1 VRYVEWLFRVLAL
14 SPAAFLAL
22 VYGEA
27 SMASVTLGHWPVPS
41 AEDPKA
47 LVAAPLHLVSQY
59 TFLALP
65 LTAVLFVVIG
75 ANGFGAFKQPR
86 VWLAVFLASWTILVV
101 SPLLDPVTVE
111 WWFD

>member
-1 VRYVEWLFRVLAL
+1 MRFDEWLFRALAL
-14 SPAAFLAL
+14 SPVIFLGL

-27 SMASVTLGHWPVPS
+27 SIAAFALGHWPIPS

-47 LVAAPLHLVSQY
+47 LVTAPLHLVSQCAL
-59 TFLALP
+59 LALP
-65 LTAVLFVVIG
+65 LAAVIFVFIG
-75 ANGFGAFKQPR
+75 ANRFGAFKQPR

-101 SPLLDPVTVE
+101 SPLLGPVTLE